1 MLQNKCM
8 LSLPALLPACFETS
22 EMQIK
27 HLHLVIRC
35 VNASCSLGGHFL
47 LHLASAQNEHS
58 DCKPVQLNVAPPTE
72 L

>member
-8 LSLPALLPACFETS
+8 LSLPALMFWNT

-35 VNASCSLGGHFL
+35 ANVSCSLGGHFL